1 MEAGNAISRRTFLG
15 AALAGPPMVLAAGHA
30 AAQPESAMDLSEEH
44 RETVNRRRRITVQFD
59 AHTELGADFDRWLA
73 YRFNYIDEPGSQ
85 IDSVWWDIGA
95 LGYATYPSKVLQPFE
110 HEGLLKW
117 QGQGIDW
124 VARLVDACH
133 TRGLETF
140 WHHRI
145 SEVEIVTKGV
155 GADRKNPHPL
165 KQAHPD
171 WVLDTWWNHGLWNLA
186 NPEVRDYKVRL
197 LREVA
202 ENYDFDGMQLDFA
215 RHIPCLPPGRQ
226 WELRDCV
233 TDLLRRLRTMLLEV
247 ERKRG
252 RPFLLAAK
260 VPRNLEGCKADGFDV
275 EAWAREGLVDIL
287 TLGTRSM
294 DVDIPAFRRVVGNRD
309 IKLQPCFDD
318 HHTSDAYQ
326 YAPVEFLRGVFAN
339 WWQQG
344 ADSVYTFN
352 WSCAAPDACK
362 AMGALSGPPSHRQ
375 AYHEIGEP
383 ATLELRDKVY
393 AVERRGGYPW
403 AEGYFGRNDD
413 APLPA
418 MLSNDGKAASL
429 NVYMGDDVK
438 VHTDKVRAVILRLI
452 LFGASE
458 NDTFRAQFNRSELAQ
473 IVCDPEWRDKLIFS
487 PKPQPPSGGADHYS
501 IDLNQRLLRLDYT
514 VDAALCRQGA
524 NEVVVSVDASGTKQ
538 AGDDIKLEKVEVHVD
553 YL

>member
-1 MEAGNAISRRTFLG
+1 MKSSHAINRRTFLG
-15 AALAGPPMVLAAGHA
+15 AALAGPPMMLAAGHA
-30 AAQPESAMDLSEEH
+30 AAQPESGMDFSQEH
-44 RETVNRRRRITVQFD
+44 GEAVHRRRRITVQFD
-59 AHTELGADFDRWLA
+59 AHTELGADFDQWLA

-117 QGQGIDW
+117 QSLGIDW

-133 TRGLETF
+133 ARGLETF

-226 WELRDCV
+226 WELRDNV
-233 TDLLRRLRTMLLEV
+233 TDLLRRVRAMLLEV

-252 RPFLLAAK
+252 HPFLLATK
-260 VPRNLEGCKADGFDV
+260 IPRNLAGCKFDGFDV
-275 EAWAREGLVDIL
+275 ETWAKEGLVDIL

-294 DVDIPAFRRVVGNRD
+294 DVDIPAFRRLTEGRH

-326 YAPVEFLRGVFAN
+326 YAPIEFLRGVFGN

-352 WSCAAPDACK
+352 WSGAAPDVCK
-362 AMGALSGPPSHRQ
+362 AMGALPGPPSHQQ
-375 AYHEIGEP
+375 AYHEIGDP
-383 ATLELRDKVY
+383 ATMVFMDKVY

-403 AEGYFGRNDD
+403 AEGYFGRNDV
-413 APLPA
+413 APLPV
-418 MLSNDGKAASL
+418 MLDTDGKPASF

-438 VHTDKVRAVILRLI
+438 THKDKVRTVALRLI

-458 NDTFRAQFNRSELAQ
+458 SDAIRVRFNGSELPEAA
-473 IVCDPEWRDKLIFS
+473 CDPGWKDKLIFS
-487 PKPQPPSGGADHYS
+487 PKAQPPSGGADYWS
-501 IDLNQRLLRLDYT
+501 VDPNQKLLRLDYPI
-514 VDAALCRQGA
+514 DPALCRKGL
-524 NEVVVSVDASGTKQ
+524 NEVLLSAPSDGPEQDAN
-538 AGDDIKLEKVEVHVD
+538 DIKLEKVEVHVD
-553 YL
+553 YA